1 MTQGRLTLGIAD
13 SGASDFVSSPIPSL
27 EIFRWT
33 SAGAP
38 QRGRQAWASIAQ
50 TSVNGTTQII
60 GPSYSPRFLWP
71 ITTVMTL
78 AEMRQLSNLASY
90 QDDQY
95 KQGNDGKLRLID
107 ETAYIDNF
115 DRQANGRSLLSELS
129 ESWNT
134 DYKYG
139 HGVFNV
145 KLQIPETFN
154 TELGRLESDSSIV
167 HTVSFLILEV

>member
-13 SGASDFVSSPIPSL
+13 TGASDFVSTPIPSL

-38 QRGRQAWASIAQ
+38 QRGRQGWKSLDGRSINA
-50 TSVNGTTQII
+50 TSKIN
-60 GPSYSPRFLWP
+60 GPSYAPFFLWT
-71 ITTVMTL
+71 ITTVLTL
-78 AEMRQLSNLASY
+78 SEMRQLSNLASWQNDRY
-90 QDDQY
+90 NGQ
-95 KQGNDGKLRLID
+95 DGKLRLID
-107 ETAYIDNF
+107 EIQYIDNF
-115 DRQANGRSLLSELS
+115 DRQANGRALLSELS